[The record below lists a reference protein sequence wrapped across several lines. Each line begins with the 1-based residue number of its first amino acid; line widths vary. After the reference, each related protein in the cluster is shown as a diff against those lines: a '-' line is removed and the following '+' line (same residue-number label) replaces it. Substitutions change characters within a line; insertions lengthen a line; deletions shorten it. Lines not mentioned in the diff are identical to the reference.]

1 MERRGRVRVVASGL
15 ARVVGVE
22 GKLAIRDLSASGARL
37 VGTVPLVEGHRVKL
51 ELALEGGTAT
61 LDADVV
67 RVDRQR
73 HEAAVVFKNA
83 SAETRAWIE
92 QCIDAVIERVRAAG
106 PPLVLVHGMTDE
118 AAAALERD
126 LAKLAHAMQ
135 RYAPDALTERTC
147 ALVVAAELGSDAVRD
162 VLAAVREKRPEIRY
176 VLVFG
181 EQLASLDHDVSRDVD
196 AVLRTPWRIRA
207 LAKAIG
213 VESADS
219 TSAMLPAGDD
229 E

>member
-1 MERRGRVRVVASGL
+1 MERRGRIRVVASGL
-15 ARVVGVE
+15 ARVVGHE
-22 GKLAIRDLSASGARL
+22 GKLAIRDLSTAGARL
-37 VGTVPLVEGHRVKL
+37 VGKVPLVEAHRIKL
-51 ELALEGGTAT
+51 ELVLEGGTAK

-73 HEAAVVFKNA
+73 NEAAVVFKNLG
-83 SAETRAWIE
+83 EQTRTWIE
-92 QCIDAVIERVRAAG
+92 QCIDAVIARVRAAG
-106 PPLVLVHGMTDE
+106 PPLVLVHGLADD
-118 AAAALERD
+118 AAATLERD
-126 LAKLAHAMQ
+126 LAKLEHAMQ
-135 RYAPDALTERTC
+135 RYAPDALPERAV
-147 ALVVAAELGSDAVRD
+147 ALIVAAALGNDAVRD
-162 VLAAVREKRPEIRY
+162 VLAAAREKRPELRY

-181 EQLASLDHDVSRDVD
+181 EQLESLDHAVSRDVD

-219 TSAMLPAGDD
+219 TSAMLPS

>member
-1 MERRGRVRVVASGL
+1 M
-15 ARVVGVE
+15 
-22 GKLAIRDLSASGARL
+22 GARL
-37 VGTVPLVEGHRVKL
+37 VGKVPLVEGHRVKL
-51 ELALEGGTAT
+51 ELSLEGGAAT

-73 HEAAVVFKNA
+73 HEAAVLFKNA

-92 QCIDAVIERVRAAG
+92 QCIETVIERVRAAG
-106 PPLVLVHGMTDE
+106 PPLVLVHGLAEDI
-118 AAAALERD
+118 AAALERD
-126 LAKLAHAMQ
+126 LAKLEHAMQ
-135 RYAPDALTERTC
+135 RYSHEALTERTC
-147 ALVVAAELGSDAVRD
+147 ALVVGAGVGSEGVRD
-162 VLAAVREKRPEIRY
+162 VIAAVREKRPEIRY

-181 EQLASLDHDVSRDVD
+181 EQLESLDHDVSRDVD

-207 LAKAIG
+207 LARAIG

-219 TSAMLPAGDD
+219 TSAMLPMGD

>member
-15 ARVVGVE
+15 ARVVGHE
-22 GKLAIRDLSASGARL
+22 GKLAIRDLSTAGARL
-37 VGTVPLVEGHRVKL
+37 VGKVPLVEAHRIKL
-51 ELALEGGTAT
+51 ELVLEGGTAK

-73 HEAAVVFKNA
+73 NEAAVVFKNLSEA
-83 SAETRAWIE
+83 TRTWID
-92 QCIDAVIERVRAAG
+92 QCIDAVIARVRAAG
-106 PPLVLVHGMTDE
+106 PPLVLVHGLAED
-118 AAAALERD
+118 AAATLERD
-126 LAKLAHAMQ
+126 LAKLEHAMQ
-135 RYAPDALTERTC
+135 SYAPDALLERAV
-147 ALVVAAELGSDAVRD
+147 ALVVAAALGNDAVRD
-162 VLAAVREKRPEIRY
+162 VLAGAREKRPELRY

-181 EQLASLDHDVSRDVD
+181 EQLESLDHAVSRDVD

-219 TSAMLPAGDD
+219 TSAMLPA

>member
-15 ARVVGVE
+15 ARVVGSE

-37 VGTVPLVEGHRVKL
+37 VGKVPLVEGHRVKL
-51 ELALEGGTAT
+51 ELSLEGGSAV
-61 LDADVV
+61 LDADVM

-73 HEAAVVFKNA
+73 HEAAVMFKNP
-83 SAETRAWIE
+83 SAETREWIE
-92 QCIDAVIERVRAAG
+92 RCIETVIERVRAAG
-106 PPLVLVHGMTDE
+106 PPLVLVHGMADE
-118 AAAALERD
+118 PAAALERD
-126 LAKLAHAMQ
+126 LAKLEHAMQ
-135 RYAPDALTERTC
+135 RYAPDALTERVC
-147 ALVVAAELGSDAVRD
+147 ALVVAAELGSEAVRD
-162 VLAAVREKRPEIRY
+162 VIAAVREKRPELRY

-219 TSAMLPAGDD
+219 TSAMLPMSD
-229 E
+229 

>member
-15 ARVVGVE
+15 ARVVGSE

-37 VGTVPLVEGHRVKL
+37 VGKVPLVEGHRVKL
-51 ELALEGGTAT
+51 ELALEGGTAV

-73 HEAAVVFKNA
+73 NEAAVVFKHA

-92 QCIDAVIERVRAAG
+92 QCIDAVIARVRAAG
-106 PPLVLVHGMTDE
+106 GPLVLVHGLPGE
-118 AAAALERD
+118 AEAALERD
-126 LAKLAHAMQ
+126 LAKLEHAMQ
-135 RYAPDALTERTC
+135 RYDSAAVPERAA
-147 ALVVAAELGSDAVRD
+147 ALVVAAGLGSDAVRD
-162 VLAAVREKRPEIRY
+162 VLAQARETRPELRY

-181 EQLASLDHDVSRDVD
+181 EQLESLDHDVSRDVD

-207 LAKAIG
+207 LARAIG

-219 TSAMLPAGDD
+219 TSAMLPSTD
-229 E
+229 